1 VRPMMRDRCGD
12 CSDVL
17 IGHFDDD
24 PSGREATTC
33 ARCVAEQG
41 HDFDAEPGAIFR
53 RGGDR
58 MATCSCGRADR
69 PDGSLYCGICRA
81 EIEAGDEPE
90 DSRPVTNEWL
100 QTMATLQNDLIRV
113 VACADSVSLYRHK
126 RPANRIKVMASRGKL
141 TRGKLRRICAAL
153 GVPMDKA

>member
-1 VRPMMRDRCGD
+1 MRPIIRDRCGD
-12 CSDVL
+12 CSGVL

-24 PSGREATTC
+24 PSGR
-33 ARCVAEQG
+33 
-41 HDFDAEPGAIFR
+41 
-53 RGGDR
+53 
-58 MATCSCGRADR
+58 ADR
-69 PDGSLYCGICRA
+69 PDGNLSCGICRA

-126 RPANRIKVMASRGKL
+126 RPANRIKVMVSRGKL